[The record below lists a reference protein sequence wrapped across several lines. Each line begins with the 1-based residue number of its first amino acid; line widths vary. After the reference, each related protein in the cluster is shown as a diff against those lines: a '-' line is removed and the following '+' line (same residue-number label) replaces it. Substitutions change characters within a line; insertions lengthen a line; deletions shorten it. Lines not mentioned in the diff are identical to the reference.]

1 MKPVRLTMQA
11 FGPYA
16 GREVVDFRNAVEAG
30 LFGIYGQTGSGKS
43 TIFSAMTFALFGQAA
58 KVEQDAPTL
67 RCDSADEDLATE
79 VEFVFDI
86 ADKRYV
92 VRRRPEQCRPKQR
105 GTGETR
111 DAHEAW
117 LFNATGLAL
126 DAITPDNPGKV
137 IEEKKVA
144 LVGKAI
150 EELLGYGAHQFRQ
163 IVLLP
168 QGRFEAFLAADT
180 KARLAILRDLFDVS
194 LYRGLAASLKAD
206 AETSE
211 RKFREERAILAGR
224 LQLEGFESLDALK
237 YGIATADGD
246 LRALQKSEDE
256 QRARLKQNQT
266 ALEGARVVE
275 GLFQAAERAKSDL
288 ETLANKSQEIETIEL
303 RYRAAEKTASLLAF
317 EELVT
322 QAEQDLET
330 VVGAH
335 TTAEER
341 SVAAAQEAET
351 ASISHQDEEAR
362 AHEIGALAREVETL
376 ARHQI
381 SLEKSREAAAAAEM
395 ADRKLTLARR
405 TLQTSTDHL
414 AALSKKRR
422 DQSEGLKTA
431 RLSEAQRLILER
443 RLAALEVSLRLA
455 ENVEKAEQDV
465 ATSLRQIAG
474 LTDKHHDLASASS
487 EARLA
492 FDHAER
498 RLSDVQALYLAQ
510 KLQPGEPCPVCGATH
525 HPDPSIG
532 SVEHAELD
540 IAFRDAREELDKLQ
554 SAERDAYTELASAR
568 GILSEREDRL
578 AALERPHASSTELR
592 EDIAT
597 VKAGLEALGPAV
609 DIQAAE
615 SDLEQLDQELAT
627 EETTNDK
634 HRHAVQQAETEAAS
648 ASTLLAAMLAEIP
661 EELRNREMLDAT
673 FRSKQQVLARRENAR
688 RASGEALAKASE
700 QALAARKDLEAAEEI
715 VKDRQQRLTKAR
727 ADFALRLAQANLT
740 EDAYQ
745 RFKSAI
751 VSIEQD
757 RSAVETYRR
766 EVHAANDAARRAEDA
781 IAGRERPNLS
791 PLDDGVREVEGA
803 LQSAQALRADAAAR
817 LGQLNKLL
825 VELAET
831 IERLDR
837 AEAESGPLR
846 ELAALMDAKNPFNLD
861 LETFAIGAMFDR
873 VLTAANQR
881 FGPMSNGRYRLERA
895 VEGSGR
901 GRRGLGIQVHDI
913 HTGKPRPT
921 TTLSGGEGFIAA
933 LALALGLADVVESA
947 NGKVRLDTIFIDEG
961 FGSLDT
967 ENGAGT
973 LDQVLQ
979 ALNSL
984 VSENRSV
991 GLISHVPLVQEVIPN
1006 GFYVR
1011 KELSGSHI
1019 EHRGTA

>member
-1 MKPVRLTMQA
+1 MRPVRLTMQA

-16 GREVVDFRNAVEAG
+16 GREVVDFRNAIEAG

-58 KVEQDAPTL
+58 KVEQEAPTL
-67 RCDSADEDLATE
+67 RCDSADEDLPTE

-92 VRRRPEQCRPKQR
+92 VRRRPEQRRPKQR

-117 LFNATGLAL
+117 LFNATGLTL

-150 EELLGYGAHQFRQ
+150 EDLLGYGAHQFRQ

-194 LYRGLAASLKAD
+194 LYRDLASSLKAD

-237 YGIATADGD
+237 YGIVTADGD
-246 LRALQKSEDE
+246 LRALQTSEDE
-256 QRARLKQNQT
+256 QRARLKQSQT
-266 ALEGARVVE
+266 ALESARVVE
-275 GLFQAAERAKSDL
+275 GLFQTTERAKSDL
-288 ETLANKSQEIETIEL
+288 EILANKSQEIETIEL

-317 EELVT
+317 EELVIE
-322 QAEQDLET
+322 AEQDLET
-330 VVGAH
+330 VVGAR

-341 SVAAAQEAET
+341 SVGAAQEAGA

-362 AHEIGALAREVETL
+362 GHEIGALAREVETL

-422 DQSEGLKTA
+422 DESEGLKTA
-431 RLSEAQRLILER
+431 RLLEAQRLILER
-443 RLAALEVSLRLA
+443 RLATLEVSLRLA

-465 ATSLRQIAG
+465 AVSLRQIAG
-474 LTDKHHDLASASS
+474 LTDKHRDLASASS
-487 EARLA
+487 EARLT

-525 HPDPSIG
+525 HPDPATG
-532 SVEHAELD
+532 SVEHTRLD
-540 IAFRDAREELDKLQ
+540 IAFRDAGEELDKLQ

-592 EDIAT
+592 EGIAT
-597 VKAGLEALGPAV
+597 VKEGLEALGPAV

-673 FRSKQQVLARRENAR
+673 FRTKQQVLARRENAR
-688 RASGEALAKASE
+688 RAAGEALAKASE

-757 RSAVETYRR
+757 RAAVETYRR

-781 IAGRERPNLS
+781 IAGHERPNLS
-791 PLDDGVREVEGA
+791 LSRKVCAKSREHCNLHRVCG
-803 LQSAQALRADAAAR
+803 ADAAAR
-817 LGQLNKLL
+817 LSQLNKLL

-837 AEAESGPLR
+837 AEAESGALR

-895 VEGSGR
+895 VESGGR

-961 FGSLDT
+961 VRESRHGKRRRHARS
-967 ENGAGT
+967 GATGPQ
-973 LDQVLQ
+973 LACQR
-979 ALNSL
+979 
-984 VSENRSV
+984 EPV
-991 GLISHVPLVQEVIPN
+991 GRANLARAAGP
-1006 GFYVR
+1006 
-1011 KELSGSHI
+1011 GSHS
-1019 EHRGTA
+1019 